1 MVYFCRKLFL
11 SLEFLLL
18 LIWRLFLT
26 NYQSNFFNK
35 IDNVI
40 LSNNFSIIS
49 GIIGI
54 ICTLVWLLFFPPHD
68 KTNAIKNF
76 KYKNKIYI
84 TNIVSIIYAI
94 IFNILFI
101 CSFFH
106 TNANSIFGERYLT
119 VALVGNLILILS
131 MSINILIVNI
141 YLRDGA

>member
-11 SLEFLLL
+11 SLEFILL

-26 NYQSNFFNK
+26 NYHSNFFDK

-40 LSNNFSIIS
+40 LSNNSSIIS
-49 GIIGI
+49 GIIGVF
-54 ICTLVWLLFFPPHD
+54 CTLVWLMFFPPLD
-68 KTNAIKNF
+68 KTNAIKSF

-84 TNIVSIIYAI
+84 TNVVSITYAI
-94 IFNILFI
+94 IFNFLLI

-106 TNANSIFGERYLT
+106 KNAILIFGERYLT

-141 YLRDGA
+141 YLRDWS